1 MNIKKEFIKVISM
14 SCLVTAITLSGP
26 VFIPLVQGA
35 GGHGDVGMHVKEKE
49 KNKDENKR
57 KDEERNKTQEEH
69 LKEIMKHIVKIEVKG
84 EEAVKKEAA
93 EKLLEKVPSDV
104 LEMYKAIGGKIYIV
118 DGDITKHISLEALSE
133 DKKKIKDIYGKD
145 ALLHEHYV
153 YAKEGYEPVLVIQSS
168 EDYVENTEKA
178 LNVYYEIG
186 KILSRDILS
195 KINQPYQKFLDV
207 LNTIKNASDSDGQDL
222 LFTNQLK
229 EHPTDFSVE
238 FLEQN
243 SNEVQEVFAKAFAY
257 YIEPQHRDVLQL
269 YAPEA
274 FNYMDKFNEQ
284 EINLSLEELKD
295 QRMLA
300 RYEKWEKIK
309 QHYQHWSDSLSEEG
323 RGLLKKL
330 QIPIEPKKDD
340 IIHSL
345 SQEEKE
351 LLKRIQID
359 SSDFLSTEE
368 KEFLKKLQIDIRDSL
383 SEEEKELLNRIQV
396 DSSNPLSEKEKEF
409 LKKLKLDI
417 QPYDINQ
424 RLQDTGGL
432 IDSPSINLD
441 VRKQYKRDIQNIDA
455 LLHQSIG
462 STLYNKIYLYEN
474 MNINNLTATLGADL
488 VDSTDNTKINRGIF
502 NEFKKNFK
510 YSISSNY
517 MIVDINERPALD
529 NERLKWRIQ
538 LSPDTRAGYLE
549 NGKLILQRNIGLE
562 IKDVQ
567 IIKQSEKEY
576 IRIDAKVVPKSKID
590 TKIQEAQLNINQEWN
605 KALGL
610 PKYTK
615 LITFNVH
622 NRYASNIVES
632 AYLILNEW
640 KNNIQS
646 DLIKKVTNYLVDGNG
661 RFVFT
666 DITLPNIAEQYT
678 HQDEIYEQV
687 HSKGLYVPESRS
699 ILLHGP
705 SKGVELRNDSEGFI
719 HEFGHAVDDYAGYL
733 LDKNQ
738 SDLVTNSKKFID
750 IFKEEGSNLTSY
762 GRTNEAE
769 FFAEAFRLMH
779 STDHAERLKVQ
790 KNAPKTFQFIN
801 DQIKFIINS

>member
-1 MNIKKEFIKVISM
+1 
-14 SCLVTAITLSGP
+14 
-26 VFIPLVQGA
+26 
-35 GGHGDVGMHVKEKE
+35 
-49 KNKDENKR
+49 
-57 KDEERNKTQEEH
+57 
-69 LKEIMKHIVKIEVKG
+69 
-84 EEAVKKEAA
+84 
-93 EKLLEKVPSDV
+93 
-104 LEMYKAIGGKIYIV
+104 
-118 DGDITKHISLEALSE
+118 
-133 DKKKIKDIYGKD
+133 
-145 ALLHEHYV
+145 
-153 YAKEGYEPVLVIQSS
+153 
-168 EDYVENTEKA
+168 
-178 LNVYYEIG
+178 
-186 KILSRDILS
+186 
-195 KINQPYQKFLDV
+195 
-207 LNTIKNASDSDGQDL
+207 
-222 LFTNQLK
+222 
-229 EHPTDFSVE
+229 
-238 FLEQN
+238 
-243 SNEVQEVFAKAFAY
+243 
-257 YIEPQHRDVLQL
+257 
-269 YAPEA
+269 
-274 FNYMDKFNEQ
+274 
-284 EINLSLEELKD
+284 
-295 QRMLA
+295 
-300 RYEKWEKIK
+300 
-309 QHYQHWSDSLSEEG
+309 
-323 RGLLKKL
+323 
-330 QIPIEPKKDD
+330 
-340 IIHSL
+340 
-345 SQEEKE
+345 
-351 LLKRIQID
+351 
-359 SSDFLSTEE
+359 
-368 KEFLKKLQIDIRDSL
+368 
-383 SEEEKELLNRIQV
+383 
-396 DSSNPLSEKEKEF
+396 
-409 LKKLKLDI
+409 
-417 QPYDINQ
+417 
-424 RLQDTGGL
+424 
-432 IDSPSINLD
+432 
-441 VRKQYKRDIQNIDA
+441 
-455 LLHQSIG
+455 
-462 STLYNKIYLYEN
+462 
-474 MNINNLTATLGADL
+474 
-488 VDSTDNTKINRGIF
+488 
-502 NEFKKNFK
+502 
-510 YSISSNY
+510 